1 MKRFSP
7 ERKLAWIFL
16 FWILSLAPAWAFQ
29 PFVIHNIRVEG
40 LQRLEKGTV
49 LTYLPLSAG
58 DTVTQSAAQNAVRAL
73 YNTGLFQDVQLER
86 GQGANNQELIVK
98 VKERPAIS
106 SFKLEGNK
114 KIGGKKLIK
123 ALHNAGLARG
133 RLFKRSL
140 LESVEQEL
148 RSQYYS
154 NGYYSVQIK
163 PTVQHLSNNRVSI
176 TINVKEGPVA
186 KIRGINIVGNKA
198 FSKQTLLGQF
208 KLSTPTALS
217 FITKNDLYSRG
228 KLVGDLE
235 SLTSF
240 YQDHGYLNFAIDSVQ
255 VELSPDKTG
264 IYVTINVSEGQQYTI
279 RKFSLSGR
287 LVVKKSE
294 LESLVKLHPGEQ
306 YSQRKVSA
314 SSDAIET
321 RLADDGYAFAKVQP
335 KKHVVPGTHKVD
347 IDFQVKPGQRVY
359 VRRITFSGNYK
370 TNDQTLRRELRQYE
384 GAWYS
389 RAAIQRSRTRL
400 ARLPFI
406 EQVKVNTKRVQGS
419 NDMVDVS
426 FDVNERPPGAIQL
439 GVGYSGS
446 QGILLSGSITHNNFL
461 GTGNKLSLRVDNS
474 SIYRVYSA
482 SWTDPYAT
490 TSGVSRTVT
499 GYYRSSN
506 QIIRYSSDYDT
517 KQYGGKVLY
526 SFPLSEFSSF
536 QLGGTINQTELKVYP
551 GTTSTQVIDF
561 TNQYG
566 KSFLEYMLN
575 TGWSYDTRN
584 KTILATRG
592 SLNQISLDMALPGSD
607 LTYYKGTYNYQQY
620 VPLPADF
627 TIHFNGT
634 LGYEHGYGGG
644 NNGAVPPYDHFYA
657 GGFDTVRGFT
667 PDTLGPQDTFNNP
680 LGGTFETVLQT
691 GLILPTP
698 LKSNNKSTRFTLFYD
713 MGSVFAQPGD
723 WQFSKLRSS
732 AGVAFSWFT
741 PFLGVLRLSYA
752 VPIRTQPGDNIQHFQ
767 FSFGT
772 GF

>member
-1 MKRFSP
+1 MIRLFP
-7 ERKLAWIFL
+7 ERKLVWIIL
-16 FWILSLAPAWAFQ
+16 CWILSLAPAWAFQ
-29 PFVIHNIRVEG
+29 PFVIHSIQVQG

-58 DTVTQSAAQNAVRAL
+58 DKVTQSSAQNAIRTL

-86 GQGANNQELIVK
+86 GQGANGSELIVK

-106 SFKLEGNK
+106 SFKLKGNK

-140 LESVEQEL
+140 LDSVEQEL

-154 NGYYSVQIK
+154 HGYYGVQIDPK
-163 PTVQHLSNNRVSI
+163 VTHLPNNRVSI
-176 TINVKEGPVA
+176 TIDVKEGPVA
-186 KIRGINIVGNKA
+186 KIRRINIVGNKS
-198 FSKQTLLGQF
+198 FSNKQLLGQF
-208 KLSTPTALS
+208 SLSTPTALS
-217 FITKNDLYSRG
+217 FITKNDLYSRD

-235 SLTSF
+235 GLTSF
-240 YQDHGYLNFAIDSVQ
+240 YENRGYLNFTIDSVQ
-255 VELSPDKTG
+255 VELTPDKTG
-264 IYVTINVSEGQQYTI
+264 IYITINVSEGQQYTV
-279 RKFSLSGR
+279 RKYTLSGN
-287 LVVKKSE
+287 LILKKSE
-294 LESLVKLHPGEQ
+294 LRSLVELHKGSQ
-306 YSQRKVSA
+306 YSQRQVSA
-314 SSDAIET
+314 SANSIET
-321 RLADDGYAFAKVQP
+321 RLADEGYAFAKVQP
-335 KKHVVPGTHKVD
+335 QKHVIPGTHQVD
-347 IDFQVKPGQRVY
+347 IDFHVIPGQRVY

-389 RAAIQRSRTRL
+389 RAAIQRSRTRI

-406 EQVKVNTKRVQGS
+406 EQVKVNTNRVQGS
-419 NDMVDVS
+419 NDMVDVN
-426 FDVNERPPGAIQL
+426 FDVTERPPGSIQL

-461 GTGNKLSLRVDNS
+461 GTGNTVSLRVDNS
-474 SIYRVYSA
+474 SIYRIYSA

-490 TSGVSRTVT
+490 ASGVSRTVT

-506 QIIRYSSDYDT
+506 QIIRNASDYDT

-536 QLGGTINQTELKVYP
+536 QLGGTINDTTLRVYP
-551 GTTSTQVIDF
+551 GTTANQVIDF
-561 TNQYG
+561 TNTYG
-566 KSFLEYMLN
+566 SDFLEYMLD
-575 TGWSYDTRN
+575 TGWTYDTRN

-592 SLNQISLDMALPGSD
+592 SLNQVSLNVAVPGSD
-607 LTYYKGTYNYQQY
+607 LEYYKGTYNYQQY

-627 TIHFNGT
+627 TLHFNST
-634 LGYEHGYGGG
+634 VGYEHGYG
-644 NNGAVPPYDHFYA
+644 NGKHSAVPPYDHFFA
-657 GGFDTVRGFT
+657 GGFDTVRGFE
-667 PDTLGPQDTFNNP
+667 PGTLGPRDQFDNP

-713 MGSVFAQPGD
+713 MGNVFAKPGN
-723 WQFSKLRSS
+723 WQFTQLRSS
-732 AGVAFSWFT
+732 AGLAFSWFT